1 MGIGS
6 APCAVPNLSKSI
18 ERGNPRRTHPK
29 DAGAE
34 PFVSMVT
41 GEMGPGIERGRETV
55 PGELVGISSHLTMRL
70 LDKTLDTSCI

>member
-6 APCAVPNLSKSI
+6 TLRAVPNLSESI
-18 ERGNPRRTHPK
+18 GRGNPRRTHPK

-41 GEMGPGIERGRETV
+41 GELGPGMERG
-55 PGELVGISSHLTMRL
+55 L
-70 LDKTLDTSCI
+70 